1 MLFFT
6 ILSTVFNFYILSTL
20 QLIKNAFLTSSL
32 HKLCK
37 NGQHDGYALNF
48 EQPTVTISVA
58 NKHKNLAQDQN
69 LASACFMLNQQTLLG
84 RISTLRGELE
94 MVSSLPLSF
103 FAARREGG
111 A

>member
-1 MLFFT
+1 MGST
-6 ILSTVFNFYILSTL
+6 MCIL
-20 QLIKNAFLTSSL
+20 
-32 HKLCK
+32 
-37 NGQHDGYALNF
+37 GYALNF

-69 LASACFMLNQQTLLG
+69 LASACFMLNQQTSLG

-111 A
+111 GLITFTPAAVSC